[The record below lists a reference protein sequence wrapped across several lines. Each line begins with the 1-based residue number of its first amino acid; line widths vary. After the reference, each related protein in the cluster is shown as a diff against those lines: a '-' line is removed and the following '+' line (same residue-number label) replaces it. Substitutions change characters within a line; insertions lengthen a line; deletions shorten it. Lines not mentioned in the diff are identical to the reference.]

1 MKGSF
6 KTALIAATVSAFVAA
21 GAAVATTQTFVLGTT
36 NRVNAATKATNLQAN
51 GTTVNPVDAPLLTL
65 ENKSTT
71 ANATPLALNAGSG
84 RPPMTVNSGARVTNL
99 NAEKLDGIDSGSF
112 VQGRGSLLTNRLVF
126 DPTDT
131 KTLMQFPG
139 LGELQATCGASSSY
153 IVWDNTAADTVDL
166 WISPENLDGEFN
178 PGLVVEVVV
187 ISFSSNVRLPVA
199 TLMLGVGNGANQR
212 RVASIN
218 VAIHQSAQGATCDAE
233 AQGTIWK
240 S

>member
-6 KTALIAATVSAFVAA
+6 KTALIAAIVAAFVAA

-99 NAEKLDGIDSGSF
+99 NADKLDGIDSGSF